1 MNFLIDNRTN
11 KQAITE
17 TKVNVKHSG
26 QLPIQCQQQNNQ
38 SIMRNK
44 VNRQDTRTA

>member
-11 KQAITE
+11 KQAITAR
-17 TKVNVKHSG
+17 KVNVKHSG
-26 QLPIQCQQQNNQ
+26 QLPIQCQQRNNQ
-38 SIMRNK
+38 SNIRNK